1 MPIPLAASRREIL
14 QQMQSAKSLLIALD
28 FDGTLLPLQARPE
41 DCYLDSAVVRILSD
55 LAVQERVSLA
65 IISGRSVE
73 DLAQRVTE
81 PRLTLAGNHGLE
93 IRGPD
98 VQFLEPT
105 AYGLMGEIERI
116 ADELTRR
123 LSGIGRVWV
132 ERKGLSATVHFRQVD
147 ADRIPEVK
155 SIVRRTVES
164 LSAAG
169 SLVPRTGNMVL
180 EIRPAVKWNKGAAVN
195 WLKCRLQRGADPMTL
210 LYIGDDE
217 TDEDV
222 FRQCSD
228 AVTIVVGMDKVD
240 SAAQYCVS
248 SPKEVQ
254 ELLSQIL
261 ISRLTN
267 PG

>member
-1 MPIPLAASRREIL
+1 
-14 QQMQSAKSLLIALD
+14 MQD
-28 FDGTLLPLQARPE
+28 RPE
-41 DCYLDSAVVRILSD
+41 DFSIQTVDAIDLVERGRNVRSGAAGFRQRQIYE
-55 LAVQERVSLA
+55 LAAFALHPNLVTFEPVL
-65 IISGRSVE
+65 RSVV
-73 DLAQRVTE
+73 DHRT
-81 PRLTLAGNHGLE
+81 
-93 IRGPD
+93 D
-98 VQFLEPT
+98 V
-105 AYGLMGEIERI
+105 GREIERI

-169 SLVPRTGNMVL
+169 SLVLRTGNMVL